1 MKRAIAEAA
10 YHGIRSNRLLYPLM
24 ACLIAMAL
32 AVSSTSV
39 RAAGL
44 IRDAEI
50 EGLIR
55 DYARPIFQVAGV
67 GTQNIRIHLVND
79 RSFNAFVVD
88 GNNMFM
94 HVGALMTAKTP
105 NQVIGVL
112 AHETGHIAGG
122 HLARLRQAVS
132 QARSASLMYR
142 LLGIAAIAAGA
153 ATGAGGDLGKAG
165 SALIF
170 GGDSM
175 TARSLLAYRR
185 AEESAADQAAI
196 SYLNATKQSAR
207 GMLDTFSHF
216 ADQGLASLKY
226 VDPYLQ
232 SHPMPQQRI
241 AQLRDMARASPYFDR
256 RDPPELQARHE
267 MMRAKL
273 AGFLENPRTVFNLY
287 PKSNQTLPA
296 QYARTI
302 AVYRQSGL
310 RPFLPAVNALIAA
323 HPDNPYFLELK
334 GQFLFKSG
342 KAREAIPPLRKSV
355 SLAPKA
361 GLIRILLAQALLG
374 EPSSA
379 NVDEAI
385 RHLRNALVKE
395 DRSATGYRQLATAYA
410 LKRRVADAELASAHA
425 YLYEGNLKL
434 AKQQAQ
440 RARGKFKRGTPSWIK
455 ADDIINF
462 RPPER

>member
-1 MKRAIAEAA
+1 MSRAIAETGN
-10 YHGIRSNRLLYPLM
+10 HGIWSKSRPYWAM
-24 ACLIAMAL
+24 ACLLAL
-32 AVSSTSV
+32 LVVVSSAPV

-44 IRDAEI
+44 IRDSEI
-50 EGLIR
+50 ESLIR

-67 GTQNIRIHLVND
+67 SSQNIKIHLVND
-79 RSFNAFVVD
+79 RAFNAFVVD
-88 GNNMFM
+88 GKNMFM
-94 HVGALMTAKTP
+94 HVGALMTSKTP
-105 NQVIGVL
+105 NQVIGVI

-122 HLARLRQAVS
+122 HLARLRQAVA

-142 LLGIAAIAAGA
+142 LIGIAAIAAGA
-153 ATGAGGDLGKAG
+153 AAGAGGDIGKAG

-175 TARSLLAYRR
+175 TQRSLLAYRR
-185 AEESAADQAAI
+185 AEESSADQAAI

-207 GMLDTFSHF
+207 GMLETFSYF
-216 ADQGLASLKY
+216 ADQGLGSLKY
-226 VDPYLQ
+226 VDPYVQ

-241 AQLRDMARASPYFDR
+241 AQLRDLARASPYFDK
-256 RDPPELQARHE
+256 RDSPALQARHE

-273 AGFLENPRTVFNLY
+273 AGFLEHPRTVFNLY
-287 PKSNQTLPA
+287 PNSNQTLPA

-302 AVYRQSGL
+302 ALYRQSGL
-310 RPFLPAVNALIAA
+310 RPFLPAINALIAA

-342 KAREAIPPLRKSV
+342 KAREAVPPLRKAV
-355 SLAPKA
+355 SMAPKD

-374 EPSSA
+374 QGGNA
-379 NVDEAI
+379 NIDEAI

-395 DRSATGYRQLATAYA
+395 DTSATGYRQLATAYA

-462 RPPER
+462 RAPSR